1 MSERFIKF
9 IPSKEAFWLMTHK
22 PNAFRLLTHI
32 ANTARRT
39 YGCPE
44 GLSIGECRLLNWEKY
59 DLTEREYRTAKKIL
73 VDLKHIIII
82 DTCRTRQKS
91 TTGTTTVSTRVRL
104 ISSTIYDINSEE
116 IDDRN
121 DDRATTE
128 RRPTCDFPQES
139 EKDIQY
145 MKKEK
150 KDKNKQ
156 PLTPSFPIS
165 EKIKFRENVELTQ
178 VEHDSLLA
186 KHGADF
192 FTRMLDVLDA
202 YKGSNGKQYKSDY
215 HTMKAG
221 GWVTLR
227 VEKDIL
233 TTKPSGQNEKVERS
247 SSSSTKPNE
256 SRYQPNR
263 VLRGSNDIER
273 DKRPIHE

>member
-1 MSERFIKF
+1 MSERFLKF
-9 IPSKEAFWLMTHK
+9 IPSEAAFWLMTHK

-44 GLSIGECRLLNWEKY
+44 GLSIGECRLLNWKNY
-59 DLTEREYRTAKKIL
+59 NFTEQQYRTAKKIL
-73 VDLKHIIII
+73 VDLKHIKIIE
-82 DTCRTRQKS
+82 TCRTRQKS
-91 TTGTTTVSTRVRL
+91 TTGVTTGSTLVRL

-116 IDDRN
+116 INDRIN
-121 DDRATTE
+121 DRATTDQ
-128 RRPTCDFPQES
+128 RPTCDFPQEIK
-139 EKDIQY
+139 KDIQY

-165 EKIKFRENVELTQ
+165 KKIKFRENVELSQ
-178 VEHDSLLA
+178 VEYDSLLA

-192 FTRMLDVLDA
+192 FGRMLDVLDS
-202 YKGSNGKQYKSDY
+202 YKGSSGKQYKSDY

-233 TTKPSGQNEKVERS
+233 TTKPSGQNEKAERS
-247 SSSSTKPNE
+247 SSSSAKPAE
-256 SRYQPNR
+256 PRYQPNR
-263 VLRGSNDIER
+263 VLRGSNDIEGN
-273 DKRPIHE
+273 KRPVHE